1 MIIGFR
7 HRGLRRLYE
16 RGDLRRLP
24 AELTMRI
31 QEILTLLNVASATKD
46 VDQPGYRL
54 HPLSGNLA
62 GFWSVTVS
70 RNWRI
75 IFRFDDGNV
84 TDVDLVDYH

>member
-16 RGDLRRLP
+16 KGDRRRLP
-24 AELTMRI
+24 PELTMRI
-31 QEILTLLNVASATKD
+31 QEILTLLDTVARPGEM
-46 VDQPGYRL
+46 DQPGYRL
-54 HPLSGNLA
+54 HPLSGRLT

>member
-1 MIIGFR
+1 
-7 HRGLRRLYE
+7 
-16 RGDLRRLP
+16 
-24 AELTMRI
+24 MRI